1 MERRISKNRAIARFT
16 FMLRALILL
25 GIGVFTA
32 SPLAS
37 APRFSDW
44 SAPQNLG
51 PMVNSASVDVGP
63 AISKDGLSLYFTSNR
78 PGGFGNFDIWV
89 TQRDSVDSPWKQ
101 PVNLGPAIN
110 TGALESIPALSRDG
124 HWLFFN
130 SDRPGG
136 FGMVDVWASYR
147 FDKLDDFGW
156 QPPINLGPGVNSAFL
171 DQGASFFE
179 NDDGGSPLL
188 FFGSDRPGGS
198 GLLDIYVSERMAD
211 GSFGNAKLIPELNT
225 SRNDQ
230 RAVVRFDGLE
240 LFFFS
245 DRTGVGN
252 DDLFVSTRETV
263 DDAWSEPMNLG
274 PTVNSAFRD
283 VQAYI
288 ASDRETLFFAS
299 NRPPADCPLG
309 CGSFDLYVTTRT
321 KIKGP

>member
-1 MERRISKNRAIARFT
+1 MPVT
-16 FMLRALILL
+16 LL
-25 GIGVFTA
+25 VKQRV
-32 SPLAS
+32 LAEQRVS
-37 APRFSDW
+37 TEWRQLVA
-44 SAPQNLG
+44 APQPVQFASLENI
-51 PMVNSASVDVGP
+51 MSA
-63 AISKDGLSLYFTSNR
+63 
-78 PGGFGNFDIWV
+78 DI
-89 TQRDSVDSPWKQ
+89 
-101 PVNLGPAIN
+101 
-110 TGALESIPALSRDG
+110 ALPNIRQVA
-124 HWLFFN
+124 
-130 SDRPGG
+130 
-136 FGMVDVWASYR
+136 
-147 FDKLDDFGW
+147 
-156 QPPINLGPGVNSAFL
+156 
-171 DQGASFFE
+171 
-179 NDDGGSPLL
+179 
-188 FFGSDRPGGS
+188 
-198 GLLDIYVSERMAD
+198 
-211 GSFGNAKLIPELNT
+211 GNAKLIPELNT